1 MSPATTTESRRPLSV
16 RQERVLRTLVLWIE
30 RKRCQP
36 SYAELASVLGIAS
49 VQDTITEIAA
59 KGWIGLTGAARA
71 LEIPQDVYD
80 EIVTSETGASETGAS
95 ETRTSETRTK
105 KKGTKVPGGKSK

>member
-1 MSPATTTESRRPLSV
+1 MSPANDSQGRRPLSV

-36 SYAELASVLGIAS
+36 SYAELAATLGIAS

-59 KGWIGLTGAARA
+59 KGWIGLTGAPRA

-80 EIVTSETGASETGAS
+80 EML
-95 ETRTSETRTK
+95 K
-105 KKGTKVPGGKSK
+105 Q

>member
-1 MSPATTTESRRPLSV
+1 MQNGGEDLSPATTSETRRPLSV

-59 KGWIGLTGAARA
+59 KGWIGLTGAPRA
-71 LEIPQDVYD
+71 LEIPQDVYN
-80 EIVTSETGASETGAS
+80 EIVASETGAGK
-95 ETRTSETRTK
+95 K
-105 KKGTKVPGGKSK
+105 KKGRTK

>member
-1 MSPATTTESRRPLSV
+1 
-16 RQERVLRTLVLWIE
+16 
-30 RKRCQP
+30 
-36 SYAELASVLGIAS
+36 

-80 EIVTSETGASETGAS
+80 EIVASETGAG
-95 ETRTSETRTK
+95 K
-105 KKGTKVPGGKSK
+105 KKKKVQAGTKVPGGKSK